1 MGPLPIALFQE
12 QARTLF
18 QMPKTYRPR
27 AVLAAL
33 AVATLSTPLLNT
45 AAAQSADTFSVYDEA
60 STASVDTQPYE
71 EIIAALSVSERG
83 RTLIAYDVARAQA
96 LPFFR
101 QYVDY
106 LAGIPVE
113 TLNRDEQL
121 AYWLNTRNVLLI
133 QALAEERR
141 VSGFKRKRGTPDAP
155 GAFWTE
161 DRITVS
167 GVSLSLQDIEQDILF
182 AGWDDAN
189 ILFGMYQG
197 IEGGPA
203 LPRAAFSGAEV
214 HAQLKE
220 AGRRFLSLPRNLRV
234 RGDKVRISTYFD
246 WYAQLAY
253 DGGESAMRQHLS
265 SFVAPDQQSIVST
278 DGTLSRRNLS
288 TSFEQYRTRQA
299 GAGSGSSGSRPV
311 RGAGS

>member
-1 MGPLPIALFQE
+1 
-12 QARTLF
+12 
-18 QMPKTYRPR
+18 MPKTQRSH
-27 AVLAAL
+27 AFLAAL
-33 AVATLSTPLLNT
+33 AVAMLGAPLLNT
-45 AAAQSADTFSVYDEA
+45 AAAQSHDAFSAYDAA
-60 STASVDTQPYE
+60 STATVDTQPYE

-96 LPFFR
+96 LPFFK

-106 LAGIPVE
+106 LAGFPIE

-141 VSGFKRKRGTPDAP
+141 VSGFKRKRGTPEDP
-155 GAFWTE
+155 GAFWTK
-161 DRITVS
+161 DRISVS

-189 ILFGMYQG
+189 IIFGLYQG

-203 LPRAAFSGAEV
+203 LPRDAFSGAQV

-234 RGDKVRISTYFD
+234 RGDKVRLSTYFD
-246 WYAQLAY
+246 WYAQLAFAG
-253 DGGESAMRQHLS
+253 DETAMRQHLS
-265 SFVAPDQQSIVST
+265 TFVAPDQQSTVST
-278 DGTLSRRNLS
+278 EGKLSRRNLS